1 MMGFLNTSLEN
12 GVCTLLKCTMSKERS
27 SGEDGISK
35 FRQAIVQG
43 TNPDF
48 FFFFF
53 VPKCK
58 LKPQRCFGKLQCLLM
73 VMLKTILLYKN
84 GVCKIPI
91 TKI

>member
-48 FFFFF
+48 FF
-53 VPKCK
+53 
-58 LKPQRCFGKLQCLLM
+58 
-73 VMLKTILLYKN
+73 LYQNVSLSHKDALEN
-84 GVCKIPI
+84 YSAC
-91 TKI
+91 